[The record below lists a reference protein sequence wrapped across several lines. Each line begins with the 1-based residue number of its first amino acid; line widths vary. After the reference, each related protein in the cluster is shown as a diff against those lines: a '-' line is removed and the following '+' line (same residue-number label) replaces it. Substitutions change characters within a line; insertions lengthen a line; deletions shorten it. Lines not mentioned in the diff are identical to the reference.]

1 MTEETQKL
9 PSPIFK
15 WFERMKDS
23 YELSLQNTLK
33 KFEKYNIKQQE
44 RIDSSHDTHIKH
56 LKDINEKQSIQ
67 FNKQIERL
75 HNDVNYYREQIEK
88 QQKIIDT
95 LNTRN
100 DSMIRCML
108 PNKRT
113 NNIKD
118 IFSDDDFLTPLE
130 DNAEYELNETSE
142 DNPNINYDNSA
153 EEQNEE
159 ILNTSLDDH
168 EQNINPDE
176 LFDLAILKRSLGENT
191 QAFLLFEQAAKLGHS
206 KSMGAM
212 GRSFFLGEGTEE
224 DQCLGLAWLIN
235 AAHLKLPQAIERVKH
250 FENSEPALYKEALER
265 SEQLL

>member
-23 YELSLQNTLK
+23 YEQSVQNTLK
-33 KFEKYNIKQQE
+33 KFERYNLKQQE
-44 RIDSSHDTHIKH
+44 RIDTSHDTHIKH
-56 LKDINEKQSIQ
+56 LKDLNEKQVIQ

-75 HNDVNYYREQIEK
+75 HNDVNYYRDQIEK
-88 QQKIIDT
+88 QQKTIDS
-95 LNTRN
+95 LNARN
-100 DSMIRCML
+100 DSVIRCML
-108 PNKRT
+108 PSKRA

-118 IFSDDDFLTPLE
+118 IFADDDFLTPLE
-130 DNAEYELNETSE
+130 DNIEYELEEAAQTETHTHTTRPKDEESIDKQVE
-142 DNPNINYDNSA
+142 DIQ
-153 EEQNEE
+153 E
-159 ILNTSLDDH
+159 TT
-168 EQNINPDE
+168 NPDE
-176 LFDLAILKRSLGENT
+176 LFELAILKRSLGENT
-191 QAFLLFEQAAKLGHS
+191 QAFLLFEEAAKMGHS

-250 FENSEPALYKEALER
+250 FENNEPTLYQEAIEK
-265 SEQLL
+265 SEQIL